1 MAFGIKIFDAAG
13 NTTFSSADI
22 TWNLLGSFNAPANT
36 STSFT
41 CPVYPERIVSR
52 LMLNQVVGDDE
63 AYVHEYTLASNSTT
77 LYVTAPSATDTVET
91 QFLVFG
97 R

>member
-1 MAFGIKIFDAAG
+1 MSFGIELFDALG
-13 NTTFSSADI
+13 NPTYSSEDVS
-22 TWNLLGSFNAPANT
+22 WNLIGSFNAPANT
-36 STSFT
+36 STSFS

-52 LMLNQVVGDDE
+52 LMLNQVQGDDE

-77 LYVTAPSATDTVET
+77 LYVTAPSPTDTVET